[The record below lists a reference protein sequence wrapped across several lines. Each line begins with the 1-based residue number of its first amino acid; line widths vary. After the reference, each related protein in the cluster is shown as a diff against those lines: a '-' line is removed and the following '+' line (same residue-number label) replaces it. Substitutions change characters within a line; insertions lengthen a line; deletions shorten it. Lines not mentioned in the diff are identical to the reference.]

1 LIPLSQTS
9 NHFDD
14 QGNAHMVD
22 VSDKATT
29 ARAATASASV
39 LMAPETAQT
48 IQAEAD
54 FMAKYRFFAHVG
66 PTIGRY
72 EGVGW
77 GRCDKPCTCKP
88 NAKGLKVTGD
98 AFAKTKDGVTIRV
111 TSWR

>member
-1 LIPLSQTS
+1 VKGLAL
-9 NHFDD
+9 FL
-14 QGNAHMVD
+14 AY
-22 VSDKATT
+22 
-29 ARAATASASV
+29 
-39 LMAPETAQT
+39 
-48 IQAEAD
+48 

>member
-1 LIPLSQTS
+1 VKGLALFLASIWG
-9 NHFDD
+9 D
-14 QGNAHMVD
+14 
-22 VSDKATT
+22 ATT
-29 ARAATASASV
+29 DQQRC
-39 LMAPETAQT
+39 
-48 IQAEAD
+48 QAEAD

-88 NAKGLKVTGD
+88 DAKGLKVTGD

>member
-1 LIPLSQTS
+1 MKGLALFLASIWG
-9 NHFDD
+9 D
-14 QGNAHMVD
+14 
-22 VSDKATT
+22 ATT
-29 ARAATASASV
+29 DQQRC
-39 LMAPETAQT
+39 
-48 IQAEAD
+48 QAEAD

-77 GRCDKPCTCKP
+77 GRCDKPSTCKP
-88 NAKGLKVTGD
+88 SSKGLKVSGD

>member
-1 LIPLSQTS
+1 MQEISEEPVRRDRVKGFALFLASIWG
-9 NHFDD
+9 D
-14 QGNAHMVD
+14 
-22 VSDKATT
+22 
-29 ARAATASASV
+29 AATD
-39 LMAPETAQT
+39 QQRC
-48 IQAEAD
+48 QAEAD

-98 AFAKTKDGVTIRV
+98 AFAKTQDGVTIRV

>member
-1 LIPLSQTS
+1 MKGLALFLASIWG
-9 NHFDD
+9 D
-14 QGNAHMVD
+14 
-22 VSDKATT
+22 ATT
-29 ARAATASASV
+29 DQQRC
-39 LMAPETAQT
+39 
-48 IQAEAD
+48 QAEAD
-54 FMAKYRFFAHVG
+54 FRAKYRFFAHVG

-88 NAKGLKVTGD
+88 DAKGLKVTGD